1 MLSKYLIHFSVEGR
15 GCVPSLLFDVRPN
28 SGGGNEDN
36 GDLLPKVPWTH
47 CYTEPPTLQ
56 QATTDPRLHRRL
68 RDTYRQAR
76 DSLLCHHS
84 FLLGLGAQGSVCTH
98 QESVSPVLCKF
109 WKLYGGVNGDL
120 LQEGLCHTQAYCT
133 QSPCH
138 CGSPLLTRISTR
150 DTQTQLCLSLCGVFV
165 SWCAQGLFEPFE
177 HLWQVWGLILNMI
190 SPLLPSCWGFFALGC
205 GDPLTV
211 VPAPHSHGCKL
222 SFTWGKIRTAAWRQH
237 LRELYQ

>member
-1 MLSKYLIHFSVEGR
+1 MGEAMLSKYLIHFSVEGR

-84 FLLGLGAQGSVCTH
+84 FLLGLGAQGSVCALP
-98 QESVSPVLCKF
+98 ESIPQSCVS
-109 WKLYGGVNGDL
+109 
-120 LQEGLCHTQAYCT
+120 
-133 QSPCH
+133 S
-138 CGSPLLTRISTR
+138 GSSMV
-150 DTQTQLCLSLCGVFV
+150 G
-165 SWCAQGLFEPFE
+165 
-177 HLWQVWGLILNMI
+177 
-190 SPLLPSCWGFFALGC
+190 
-205 GDPLTV
+205 
-211 VPAPHSHGCKL
+211 
-222 SFTWGKIRTAAWRQH
+222 
-237 LRELYQ
+237 